1 MREYRTWREFLKE
14 ELANPEAA
22 IDYLQVSLEEYQVAG
37 DTSFFLQEVQTVIE
51 AQGGVEEIAKR
62 TAMAPETLSKIL
74 SSNEAPYLDTFA
86 TILNALGCRLSIEPL
101 KDDQNATPDT
111 ETAEAGSAKFGD
123 SQTQL
128 TKSDAPQ

>member
-62 TAMAPETLSKIL
+62 TAMAPETLSKSFQATRHLIL
-74 SSNEAPYLDTFA
+74 TPLLLFSMRLD
-86 TILNALGCRLSIEPL
+86 
-101 KDDQNATPDT
+101 
-111 ETAEAGSAKFGD
+111 AGS
-123 SQTQL
+123 QL
-128 TKSDAPQ
+128 NR